1 MAPPASRAMPA
12 RPSAMPSISPRAAA
26 GAPRVAVSRL
36 GSRAVGISW
45 PVSDSKLA
53 APMPATP
60 GLSQRSRGGREVPV
74 VLGPRGSAIVSD
86 EAELAQ
92 PAQGV
97 LQRPHMKAPAVAE
110 QEDPDLAAPLE
121 AAPGRGLAEPFPQV
135 GGRAGE
141 PALDLVALGDQV
153 HEPHGEGGG
162 A

>member
-60 GLSQRSRGGREVPV
+60 GLSQRSRGGREAPV
-74 VLGPRGSAIVSD
+74 VLGPRGLAMLGG

-92 PAQGV
+92 PIQGV
-97 LQRPHMKAPAVAE
+97 LQRPHLADPAVAE
-110 QEDPDLAAPLE
+110 AQDPDLLE
-121 AAPGRGLAEPFPQV
+121 PR
-135 GGRAGE
+135 
-141 PALDLVALGDQV
+141 
-153 HEPHGEGGG
+153 
-162 A
+162 